1 MRWVEGGREE
11 RKGYG
16 RGEGEGAGR
25 DDVCFSYFI
34 KLTFVGINR

>member
-25 DDVCFSYFI
+25 NDVCFSYFI
-34 KLTFVGINR
+34 KLTSVGINR